1 MSHLCS
7 WACGMSS
14 NLYGLKAV
22 AALFWR
28 GEWQHW
34 ARELTLQ
41 SLLPGVDSPFL
52 KYYVFSG
59 YQGTL
64 IFTEP
69 LVQIIE
75 WITLERYVSR
85 ETRIQIITRYLLYAR
100 WYIGTKDTE
109 INMLDTEQTEGNTS
123 HFHFKNKKTEAHK
136 G

>member
-1 MSHLCS
+1 M
-7 WACGMSS
+7 
-14 NLYGLKAV
+14 
-22 AALFWR
+22 AAL
-28 GEWQHW
+28 GKGADPPESP
-34 ARELTLQ
+34 AR
-41 SLLPGVDSPFL
+41 VDSPFL

-64 IFTEP
+64 TFTEP

-100 WYIGTKDTE
+100 GYIGTKDTE
-109 INMLDTEQTEGNTS
+109 INMLDTEQREGNTS